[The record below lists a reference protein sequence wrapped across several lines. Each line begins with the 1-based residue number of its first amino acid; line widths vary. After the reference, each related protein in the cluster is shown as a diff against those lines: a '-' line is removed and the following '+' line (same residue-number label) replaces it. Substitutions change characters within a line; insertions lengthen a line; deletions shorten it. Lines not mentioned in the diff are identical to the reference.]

1 VNESWGSSECL
12 GLGTRRIV
20 ISVTFLTSRSSSFIL
35 LVGVGSAAMIS
46 SRGDASAHFVLM
58 YRWSLRAC
66 SFLSALLMEFMIT
79 ANVLKDT

>member
-1 VNESWGSSECL
+1 
-12 GLGTRRIV
+12 
-20 ISVTFLTSRSSSFIL
+20 
-35 LVGVGSAAMIS
+35 VGSAAMIS
-46 SRGDASAHFVLM
+46 SRGDASVHFVLM